1 MLIIYIFYLLVWTG
15 KTNPDATGDET
26 FVEIMS
32 NADAYTALL
41 WGVSVT
47 LIIEHCNRDFDLN

>member
-15 KTNPDATGDET
+15 KTSPDSTGDET

-32 NADAYTALL
+32 NANAYTALL
-41 WGVSVT
+41 WGVSAT
-47 LIIEHCNRDFDLN
+47 LLTKRCNSDVYLN